1 MNIRGFIR
9 NFFGFSKAQT
19 NGFLVLL
26 PLTFLIIFSNPIY
39 RYFQGTRT
47 VDFSKEEKALA
58 SLEADFSNRIASKKR
73 EINQKPAIQTE
84 LFRFDPNT
92 VSESELLRLGFQPF
106 LAKRLINFREKGGK
120 FFKKDDLLKLYGMD
134 SALFNNIHPFVA
146 ITENIPETSL
156 QTQKTWEKKPNKMVE
171 LVDLNQADSLQLV
184 SVRGIGQVLATRLIK
199 YREKLGGFYSMDQ
212 LYEVYGLDT
221 AVVENLT
228 ARFYLP
234 ANPDISKIAINAS
247 TEEELATHPYI
258 KKSIAKAIVA
268 YRFQHGKFQSL
279 SDLEKIR
286 VVDTATLKKIL
297 PYLTIN

>member
-19 NGFLVLL
+19 NGFLILL

-39 RYFQGTRT
+39 RYFQATRP
-47 VDFSKEEKALA
+47 VDFSKEEQALA
-58 SLEADFSNRIASKKR
+58 SLKADFSNQPVSKNLK
-73 EINQKPAIQTE
+73 INPKSEMPSE
-84 LFRFDPNT
+84 LFQFDPNT
-92 VSESELLRLGFQPF
+92 ISESELLRLGFKPF

-134 SALFNNIHPFVA
+134 SALFKNIQSFIVIAKNPPNPSFQPQKA
-146 ITENIPETSL
+146 WAKKLETF
-156 QTQKTWEKKPNKMVE
+156 EPI
-171 LVDLNQADSLQLV
+171 DLNLADSVQLV

-258 KKSIAKAIVA
+258 KKSVAKAIVA

-286 VVDTATLKKIL
+286 VLDAMTLKKIS